1 MIPTLSGFIMGL
13 SAPDAPIM
21 NHHTSTGQFIITN
34 YNSSLVYTATLVTGS
49 GTATLNTGT
58 GVFTLSSANARFSVT
73 AGYAST
79 APQSSAD
86 FMERKSYIYTNDP
99 ICSDN
104 CASAYNYPDPNNN
117 CYQQGHPNCCNSSN
131 SCWGSGVDGN
141 CAADGTICCG
151 GSRGQ
156 TCNNNYVKNAT
167 PSGYTDSYGEWWRV
181 S

>member
-13 SAPDAPIM
+13 SAPSAPIM
-21 NHHTSTGQFIITN
+21 DHHTSIGQFIVTN
-34 YNSSLVYTATLVTGS
+34 PAPSLVYTTTLVSGS
-49 GTATLNTGT
+49 GAANFNSST
-58 GVFTLSSANARFSVT
+58 GVFTLTGVNSRFSVT

-79 APQSSAD
+79 APQSAAD
-86 FMERKSYIYTNDP
+86 FMERMAYTSYNDP
-99 ICSDN
+99 VCSDN
-104 CASAYNYPDPNNN
+104 CAPAYHWPNG
-117 CYQQGHPNCCNSSN
+117 CGGPNCCNAN
-131 SCWGSGVDGN
+131 NNCWGPSSVDGN

-156 TCNNNYVKNAT
+156 TCSDRFIKNAT